1 MQFFRLCK
9 VILCAS
15 VMLMSNLHADAN
27 EVESIVALSL
37 EQLLNVEVT
46 SASKYAQKSSEAPS
60 AVAVLTAE
68 DIHTFGYR
76 TLGDALGGLRG
87 LYTSNDRNY
96 SYLGVRGFLHPNDY
110 TSRILIMV
118 DGRRMNENIYDSGFI
133 GQEFMLDLDLVTRI
147 EYIPGPGSSVYGANA
162 VLGVVNVITKNGQD
176 INGVQAV
183 AELAS
188 FDSNKLRATYGNK
201 LQNGAD
207 VLFSASQYNSGGQ
220 TNLYF
225 SEFDTP
231 ATNNG
236 IAHHMDNERAS
247 RLFTKIQF
255 EELTLTAGYVDRFK
269 QIPTASFGAIFN
281 DPAYRTTDTMAYA
294 NLKYET
300 ALSDKTSL
308 EMNGFY
314 QWYGYE
320 GVEPYDTTSSGGP
333 SRVINIDK
341 SAGLWW
347 GGEAKLVTTA
357 FDKQKIV
364 LGSEYQFDQQQ
375 KLFTYDVNPYFVYQD
390 SNRSGSRIGLYAQDD
405 LTLRDNLV
413 LSAGMRLDYHHM
425 LKNMQLNPRLG
436 LIWHPLQTTT
446 VKLLY
451 GSAFRAPNIYERDYK
466 AFGQEPNPNNKEERI
481 KTYEGI
487 VEWQPGSGLKLM
499 GSLFYNDFSQ
509 VLELPNGATGQF
521 VNSGKPHAYGYEF
534 EAEKR
539 WGNGRLLKASLNH
552 TLLQEEGG
560 AWAIGSPK
568 NVFQLH
574 YAEPLFG
581 NAAKLGVESIFV
593 DKRKAPQGGFAASY
607 NLVNLNLSSKKLL
620 TGLNTSFGIYNLFNT
635 HYENLGGGGSDLVQN
650 VLKMDGRSLR
660 LNLEYTF

>member
-15 VMLMSNLHADAN
+15 AMLMPSLPVHAN
-27 EVESIVALSL
+27 EVESIVDLSL

-133 GQEFMLDLDLVTRI
+133 GQEFMLDMELVARI
-147 EYIPGPGSSVYGANA
+147 EYIPGPGSSIYGANA
-162 VLGVVNVITKNGQD
+162 VLGVVNVISKNGQD
-176 INGVQAV
+176 INGVQAA

-188 FDSNKLRATYGNK
+188 FDSNKIRATYGNK

-207 VLFSASQYNSGGQ
+207 VLFSASQYASGGQ
-220 TNLYF
+220 KNLYF
-225 SEFDTP
+225 SEFDAP

-236 IAHHMDNERAS
+236 IAHDIDNERAS

-255 EELTLTAGYVDRFK
+255 EEFTLTAGYVDRFK
-269 QIPTASFGAIFN
+269 RIPTASFGAIFN
-281 DPAYRTTDTMAYA
+281 DPANHTTDASAYA
-294 NLKYET
+294 ALKYET
-300 ALSDKTSL
+300 ALSDKTAL
-308 EMNGFY
+308 ELNGFY
-314 QWYGYE
+314 HGYDYQAKA
-320 GVEPYDTTSSGGP
+320 PYDDGLGNRIIAIDVSSG
-333 SRVINIDK
+333 R
-341 SAGLWW
+341 WW

-364 LGSEYQFDQQQ
+364 LGSEYQYDQQQ
-375 KLFTYDVNPYFVYQD
+375 KLFTYDVNPYFVYQN
-390 SNRSGSRIGLYAQDD
+390 SKRSGSRFGLYAQDD

-436 LIWHPLQTTT
+436 LIWNPLQTTT

-451 GSAFRAPNIYERDYK
+451 GSAFRAPNIYERDYN
-466 AFGQEPNPNNKEERI
+466 AFGQVPNPNNKEERI
-481 KTYEGI
+481 KSYEGI

-509 VLELPNGATGQF
+509 VLELSNGSSGQF
-521 VNSGKPHAYGYEF
+521 NNDGKFQAYGYEF

-539 WGNGRLLKASLNH
+539 WGNGRQLKASLNH
-552 TLLQEEGG
+552 TLLQEEGV
-560 AWAIGSPK
+560 WAVGSPK
-568 NVFQLH
+568 NVFKLH

-581 NAAKLGVESIFV
+581 NAAKLGVESVFI
-593 DKRKAPQGGFAASY
+593 DKRKASQGGFANSY
-607 NLVNLNLSSKKLL
+607 NLVNLNISSKKLL
-620 TGLNTSFGIYNLFNT
+620 PGLDASFGIYNLFNT
-635 HYENLGGGGSDLVQN
+635 HYENLGGDGSDLVQN